1 MKTWATDWEQIF
13 TTHRYDR
20 ALLFRRHKNIP
31 TRSYER
37 GKGAIQTIGKRFEDS
52 KEHLAWEDA
61 QMTGHAW
68 KSAQHPY
75 HGGQSDALTA
85 AGTPGIDRE
94 RDESKC
100 RRGHRATGTLM
111 HWCRERKGVWP
122 LWNAVWD
129 FLGNAA
135 DPVIPSFSSLAF
147 TQEKWSHVHRK
158 TRTRMYQ
165 KLKTTP
171 CLSAGECTS
180 KLWL

>member
-1 MKTWATDWEQIF
+1 MRRRTNDRPRVEKRSASLPWGPVRCTDS
-13 TTHRYDR
+13 
-20 ALLFRRHKNIP
+20 RR
-31 TRSYER
+31 
-37 GKGAIQTIGKRFEDS
+37 
-52 KEHLAWEDA
+52 DA
-61 QMTGHAW
+61 R
-68 KSAQHPY
+68 
-75 HGGQSDALTA
+75 
-85 AGTPGIDRE
+85 DRE

-147 TQEKWSHVHRK
+147 TQEKRSHVHRK

-180 KLWL
+180 KL